1 MEFSHR
7 LDLFGP
13 EIFAALNDKK
23 VALEAEGRRLFN
35 LSVGTPDFA
44 PADHIKQALID
55 AARDNENWK
64 YSLRDLPELLDAVCS
79 YYKRRFD
86 VDTITPDKVMSF
98 SGSQDGIGHLGL
110 ALCNDGDVV
119 LLPDPCYPV
128 FMTGSKLGGAD
139 PWYYKLTKENHF
151 LPDVT
156 AIPEEVARKAKFM
169 LVSLPANPVGSIGT
183 PELYAQL
190 VDFCRKYDI
199 LLVHDN
205 AYSDII
211 FDGAHGGSIF
221 NTPGA
226 EECAVEFFSL
236 SKSFNVTGA
245 RISFLVGRP
254 DVIAACKKLRTQID
268 FGMFLPVQKA
278 AIAALT
284 GPLDSVKRQ
293 CGEYQARRDALCGGL
308 RSIGWNVPDAQGT
321 MFVWAKVPEGY
332 ASSAEFALDLLEKTG
347 VIVVPGSAFGRHGEG
362 YVRMA
367 LVVPPERMQEVVRRI
382 AESGIL
388 NR

>member
-23 VALEAEGRRLFN
+23 VALEDEGRRLFN

-110 ALCNDGDVV
+110 ALCNDGDVE

-308 RSIGWNVPDAQGT
+308 RSIGWNVPDSHGS
-321 MFVWAKVPEGY
+321 MFVWAPLPTGY
-332 ASSAEFALDLLEKTG
+332 TDSMAFCLELIDKAG
-347 VIVVPGSAFGRHGEG
+347 VICTPGFSFGPSGEG
-362 YVRMA
+362 YVRFA
-367 LVVPPERMQEVVRRI
+367 LTLPVERIREAVASI
-382 AESGIL
+382 AASGMI
-388 NR
+388 R

>member
-23 VALEAEGRRLFN
+23 VALEDEGRRLFN

-64 YSLRDLPELLDAVCS
+64 DSLRDLPELLDAVCS

-183 PELYAQL
+183 PELYARL

-308 RSIGWNVPDAQGT
+308 RSIGWNVPDSHGS
-321 MFVWAKVPEGY
+321 MFVWAPLPTGY
-332 ASSAEFALDLLEKTG
+332 TDSMAFCLELIDKAG
-347 VIVVPGSAFGRHGEG
+347 VICTPGFSFGPSGEG
-362 YVRMA
+362 YVRFA
-367 LVVPPERMQEVVRRI
+367 LTLPVERIREAVASI
-382 AESGIL
+382 AASGMI
-388 NR
+388 R